1 MCFNRFASDVN
12 QLSPER
18 KNLKGQIKR
27 LDASQM
33 SSVTMLLPTNF
44 ILYPDRLTPK
54 LTFTHSYS
62 AICRLY
68 KEDMIHR
75 IFCES
80 LDSSL
85 KS

>member
-18 KNLKGQIKR
+18 KNFKGQIKR

-44 ILYPDRLTPK
+44 ILYPDRSTPK

-62 AICRLY
+62 AN
-68 KEDMIHR
+68 KEFNFSFVVFI
-75 IFCES
+75 
-80 LDSSL
+80 
-85 KS
+85 K